1 MKVFLI
7 MTASNSDCIFDAIE
21 TLKLALIK
29 LETLRLNSLDLALK
43 KSPPNFLRCW
53 VGEMSCIAS
62 RHHCH
67 SCV

>member
-29 LETLRLNSLDLALK
+29 LETLGLNSLDLALEK
-43 KSPPNFLRCW
+43 ISAQFFTLLGW
-53 VGEMSCIAS
+53 
-62 RHHCH
+62 
-67 SCV
+67 